1 MEHYSKV
8 ISGLSAYIAKEF
20 AQPFS
25 GSLKSW
31 GALLVAGIV
40 QERAETVARTLM
52 ANPIA
57 QAAGLVNGESVD
69 VELLYRHLL
78 RIAREQK
85 ATVNVPMLGPVTFG
99 EADVEALYRYI
110 VGG

>member
-8 ISGLSAYIAKEF
+8 TRGLAAYIANEF
-20 AQPFS
+20 ARPFV
-25 GSLKSW
+25 GSLKGW

-40 QERAETVARTLM
+40 QERADAVARALI

-57 QAAGLVNGESVD
+57 QAAELVDGENVD

-78 RIAREQK
+78 RIARENK

-99 EADVEALYRYI
+99 EADVEALYRCI